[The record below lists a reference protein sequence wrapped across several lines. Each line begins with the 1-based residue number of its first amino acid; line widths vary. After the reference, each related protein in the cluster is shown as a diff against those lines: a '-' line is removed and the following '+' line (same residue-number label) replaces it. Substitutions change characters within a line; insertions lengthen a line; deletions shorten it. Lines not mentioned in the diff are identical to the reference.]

1 MRGKIVLAS
10 LVLSLSGVAA
20 FGQAS
25 GPIGKDIYC
34 TGTITNESV
43 PQDSYVISGDG
54 SNYKITFQEGDYVY
68 LNKGAGQGVK
78 VGDEFSVIR
87 SVVDPTEIEW
97 AKWQFAII
105 RKLGTWWEDEGR
117 VRVVVAQPNTSI
129 AQVENS
135 CNYVQRGDIL
145 LPFKER
151 PSPPLKPE
159 TNFDRFAP
167 FSGKATAMVMAGKS
181 FQVELGTN
189 DIFYV
194 NLGAQQGVHIGDY
207 FRIFRYTGTE
217 HETAYQTPRFAFDAD
232 SQDYDLRSRVRIRQ
246 RSQEVEVGQHAARD
260 RRRGNRSA
268 HRNQLRDGVD
278 DLHVARV
285 LRRRLR
291 GTGVSASALVRW
303 DYPDCALRG

>member
-20 FGQAS
+20 FAQAS

-135 CNYVQRGDIL
+135 CNWVQRGDII

-232 SQDYDLRSRVRIRQ
+232 SQATVYGRIYGFGSVPKKWKWDNTPR
-246 RSQEVEVGQHAARD
+246 EIVGE
-260 RRRGNRSA
+260 GI
-268 HRNQLRDGVD
+268 
-278 DLHVARV
+278 V
-285 LRRRLR
+285 LRTGTNSATVLTTYTLR
-291 GTGVSASALVRW
+291 EFFVG
-303 DYPDCALRG
+303 DYVELE

>member
-20 FGQAS
+20 FAQAS

-135 CNYVQRGDIL
+135 CNWVQRGDII

-189 DIFYV
+189 DIFFV

-232 SQDYDLRSRVRIRQ
+232 SQATVYGRIYGFGSVPKKWKWDNTPR
-246 RSQEVEVGQHAARD
+246 EIVGE
-260 RRRGNRSA
+260 GI
-268 HRNQLRDGVD
+268 
-278 DLHVARV
+278 V
-285 LRRRLR
+285 LRTGTNSATVLTTYTLR
-291 GTGVSASALVRW
+291 EFFVG
-303 DYPDCALRG
+303 DYVELE

>member
-20 FGQAS
+20 FAQAS

-135 CNYVQRGDIL
+135 CNWVQRGDII

-189 DIFYV
+189 DVFYV

-232 SQDYDLRSRVRIRQ
+232 SQATVYGRIYGFGSVPKKWKWDNTPR
-246 RSQEVEVGQHAARD
+246 EIVGE
-260 RRRGNRSA
+260 GI
-268 HRNQLRDGVD
+268 
-278 DLHVARV
+278 V
-285 LRRRLR
+285 LRTGTNSATVLTTYTLR
-291 GTGVSASALVRW
+291 EFFVG
-303 DYPDCALRG
+303 DYVELE

>member
-20 FGQAS
+20 FAQAS

-135 CNYVQRGDIL
+135 CNYVQRGDII

-189 DIFYV
+189 DIFFV

-232 SQDYDLRSRVRIRQ
+232 SQATIYGRIYGFGSVPKKWKWDNTPR
-246 RSQEVEVGQHAARD
+246 EIVGE
-260 RRRGNRSA
+260 GI
-268 HRNQLRDGVD
+268 
-278 DLHVARV
+278 V
-285 LRRRLR
+285 LRTGTNSATVLTTYTLR
-291 GTGVSASALVRW
+291 EFFVG
-303 DYPDCALRG
+303 DYVELE